1 MRTSAAIVVLTCL
14 ALTASPDRGAAQ
26 QGPSGAVIAEEPV
39 IAEEWDSPDFE
50 ECPNGCC
57 GPCCSGPRLWGSAE
71 YLLGFR
77 KSRYLPPLVTTSPP
91 GTPAGDA
98 GVLGLASTTVLFG
111 GDGVEDNPQS
121 GVRGEIGVWLDQAAR
136 IGVGGSYTGLEDD
149 LVRFSASSDGSTI
162 LARPFFNTLL
172 DQQASQWV
180 AFPGLVSGLVNV
192 QSENEVYAT
201 EVFLRQQIGLWPG
214 QPPVLFLADSLAM
227 RVRSLFG
234 FPGTQVVS
242 VHEYHTPAGA
252 PVTRLDLITGY
263 QFSYVDDSLS
273 ITNSLVS
280 LDPAFLGQI
289 GTTLDAFDRFDAR
302 NEFHGGTL
310 GLKSVSHFGRWSL
323 TMLGKVALGNMHQIV
338 AIDGHTVVAVPAG
351 PSAESAGGL
360 LAQPS
365 NMGRYDRDRFAVI
378 PEARIMLNY
387 NLTPRVNLGVGY
399 DFIYWNRVVFAGDQV
414 DTRVDVTQT
423 LADPAFTFRE
433 GDFFVHAVT
442 FRAQLNY

>member
-14 ALTASPDRGAAQ
+14 AVAACADRVAAQ
-26 QGPSGAVIAEEPV
+26 QGPSDPV
-39 IAEEWDSPDFE
+39 IVEEWDSAGFE
-50 ECPNGCC
+50 QCPNGCPS
-57 GPCCSGPRLWGSAE
+57 PCYSGPRMWGSAE
-71 YLLGFR
+71 FLLGFR
-77 KSRYLPPLVTTSPP
+77 KSRHLPPLVTTSPA
-91 GTPAGDA
+91 GTAAGDA

-111 GDGVEDNPQS
+111 GDRVGDNPEA
-121 GVRGEIGVWLDQAAR
+121 GVRGEIGLWLDQAAR
-136 IGVGGSYTGLEDD
+136 LGVGGSFTGLQDD
-149 LVRFSASSDGSTI
+149 SVRFSASSDGSTI

-172 DQQASQWV
+172 NLQASQRV
-180 AFPGLVSGLVNV
+180 AYPNLVSGLVNV

-201 EVFLRQQIGLWPG
+201 EVFLRQQIGMWPG
-214 QPPVLFLADSLAM
+214 QPPVLFLADTLAM
-227 RVRSLFG
+227 KVRSLFG

-242 VHEYHTPAGA
+242 IHEYHTPAGA

-263 QFSYVDDSLS
+263 QFSRVDDSLS
-273 ITNSLVS
+273 ITNNLVS
-280 LDPAFLGQI
+280 LDPAFLGAI

-310 GLKSVSHFGRWSL
+310 GLKSASHYGRWSL

-338 AIDGHTVVAVPAG
+338 AIDGHTVIAVPAG

-360 LAQPS
+360 LTQAS

-378 PEARIMLNY
+378 PEARITLNY
-387 NLTPRVNLGVGY
+387 NLTPRLNLGVGY
-399 DFIYWNRVVFAGDQV
+399 NFIYWNRVALAGDQV

-423 LADPAFTFRE
+423 LTDPSFTFRE